1 MAKKISVDQLS
12 SEIMSALD
20 EYKKVTD
27 EVVKTA
33 VNSVSKE
40 TKAMAQAGSPVK
52 SGGYQKGWAVKK
64 TSEKTGQVSITVYNR
79 TKPGLTHLLEKGHA
93 KRGGGRVAG
102 KPHIAPAEE
111 YAVNELEAAI
121 KRGLSCWIM
130 KRLQTC

>member
-40 TKAMAQAGSPVK
+40 TKAMAQADSPVK

-93 KRGGGRVAG
+93 KRGGGRVADDIDRQCFYRESTFHLKWQ
-102 KPHIAPAEE
+102 KP
-111 YAVNELEAAI
+111 N
-121 KRGLSCWIM
+121 
-130 KRLQTC
+130 

>member
-93 KRGGGRVAG
+93 KRGGGRVSGRA
-102 KPHIAPAEE
+102 HIAPAEQAGIE
-111 YAVNELEAAI
+111 QLERDIERSI
-121 KRGLSCWIM
+121 KSNG
-130 KRLQTC
+130 

>member
-93 KRGGGRVAG
+93 KRSGGRVAG

-121 KRGLSCWIM
+121 KRGLS
-130 KRLQTC
+130 

>member
-93 KRGGGRVAG
+93 KRGGRVAG

-121 KRGLSCWIM
+121 KRGLS
-130 KRLQTC
+130 

>member
-121 KRGLSCWIM
+121 KRGLSWWIM

>member
-1 MAKKISVDQLS
+1 MAKKISAGQLS
-12 SEIMSALD
+12 SEIMSALE
-20 EYKKVTD
+20 EYKKVTG

-33 VNSVSKE
+33 VNSVAKE

-64 TSEKTGQVSITVYNR
+64 TSEKTGQASITVYNR

-121 KRGLSCWIM
+121 KRGLS
-130 KRLQTC
+130 

>member
-52 SGGYQKGWAVKK
+52 SGGQKDLGENRA
-64 TSEKTGQVSITVYNR
+64 GQYH
-79 TKPGLTHLLEKGHA
+79 GL
-93 KRGGGRVAG
+93 
-102 KPHIAPAEE
+102 
-111 YAVNELEAAI
+111 
-121 KRGLSCWIM
+121 
-130 KRLQTC
+130 

>member
-121 KRGLSCWIM
+121 KRGLSGWIM

>member
-1 MAKKISVDQLS
+1 MMAKKISADQLS
-12 SEIMSALD
+12 SEIMSALE

-40 TKAMAQAGSPVK
+40 TKAMAQAGFPVR

-64 TSEKTGQVSITVYNR
+64 TSEKTGQVSITVYNC

-93 KRGGGRVAG
+93 RRGGGRVAG
-102 KPHIAPAEE
+102 KPHIAPG
-111 YAVNELEAAI
+111 
-121 KRGLSCWIM
+121 KRM
-130 KRLQTC
+130 P